1 MPVKAATSM
10 VQFRMDT
17 NLKEQSEEIFKKL
30 GLTMTSAFTIFAQ
43 SVCPKKLPTIPP
55 KQLWKNFMMQKWLQN
70 REPNILPNVFSGDYN
85 AVCQGIQPIQKRF

>member
-43 SVCPKKLPTIPP
+43 SVVNHRKIPFEISLPEETPNYAT
-55 KQLWKNFMMQKWLQN
+55 KAAMEEFYDAKMVA
-70 REPNILPNVFSGDYN
+70 EPGAEYL
-85 AVCQGIQPIQKRF
+85 AKRFHRGL

>member
-43 SVCPKKLPTIPP
+43 AVVNHRIIPFEISLPEETPNYAT
-55 KQLWKNFMMQKWLQN
+55 KAAMEEFYDAKMVA
-70 REPNILPNVFSGDYN
+70 EPGAEYL
-85 AVCQGIQPIQKRF
+85 AKRFQR

>member
-43 SVCPKKLPTIPP
+43 SVVNHRKIPFEIVAPQTPYPDTLQAMQDTIDG
-55 KQLWKNFMMQKWLQN
+55 KNLHGPYHSVKEMMEAL
-70 REPNILPNVFSGDYN
+70 D
-85 AVCQGIQPIQKRF
+85 A